1 MTISVIS
8 TFFNEED
15 NINFFYEQIKN
26 LFNKKKTDY
35 EFIFINDCSTDKS
48 EQVVRKICEKDQ
60 KVKLIN
66 TSRKFGMQECFY
78 AGLEYMSGDAAII
91 IDTDLQD
98 PPELI
103 EKMIDYYEKGYEV
116 VHTRRTK
123 REGENFFKMLMT
135 KYAYKIINVFSE
147 IKLTENSGIFK
158 LFTKRVVKIILST
171 NDYDPYLRG
180 MFSWVGFKQI
190 TLDYERKPRAK
201 GETKFKLFDI
211 LFFKTLNPWKEVV
224 RGITSFSL
232 VPLYLPLIFGFI
244 MSIISFILIIYFF
257 IQRLFGDDITSG
269 WTSLFLAILFIGG
282 LILVILGTIGIYIGK
297 MFEILRGRPKYIV
310 NNTVNI
316 DKKND

>member
-1 MTISVIS
+1 MTISIIS
-8 TFFNEED
+8 TFFNEEE
-15 NINFFYEQIKN
+15 NINPFYNQIKN

-48 EQVVRKICEKDQ
+48 EQIVREICGKDQ

-103 EKMIDYYEKGYEV
+103 EKMIYHYEKGYDV

-123 REGENFFKMLMT
+123 REGENYFKMLMT

-158 LFTKRVVKIILST
+158 LFTKRVAKIILST
-171 NDYDPYLRG
+171 NDYDPYLRR
-180 MFSWVGFKQI
+180 MFNWVGFKQI
-190 TLDYERKPRAK
+190 TLDYERKPRIK

-211 LFFKTLNPWKEVV
+211 LTFKTLNPWKEVV

-244 MSIISFILIIYFF
+244 MSIISFFLIIYFF
-257 IQRLFGDDITSG
+257 IQRFFGDDVTSG

-310 NNTVNI
+310 NNTVNV
-316 DKKND
+316 DKKHD